1 MKFSKDALMRN
12 NFLTAAAWSLVAWAF
27 LPSVS
32 FAQTEGETKPEAAT
46 TYDLAYKFKPA
57 ESFHTKVLHLV
68 TIETTIKGATQ
79 VAKTRSLSTK
89 TWKIL
94 SVSEDGKITF
104 VHSVDHVD
112 MWQSVSGRQEVKYNS
127 LTDKKPPAGYELV
140 ASAVGVPLATV
151 TMDRYGRVLERKNTH
166 SQFNPGIGELT
177 IPFPQ
182 QKVKV
187 GTKWSIPD
195 EVKLKQDNGQ
205 VKKIQ
210 TMQVYR
216 LEKVETGVATIS
228 VETQV
233 ITPLTDP
240 KLKSELV
247 QRLQRGT
254 IKFDLDAGHLLNKQL
269 DMSETV
275 IGFNGADSQME
286 YLARFTEEPSS
297 GIATAEVPGQDT
309 SKSR

>member
-1 MKFSKDALMRN
+1 MLRSTLLLAALMVIA
-12 NFLTAAAWSLVAWAF
+12 TTS
-27 LPSVS
+27 S
-32 FAQTEGETKPEAAT
+32 FADDSNETF
-46 TYDLAYKFKPA
+46 DLAYKFTAGKT
-57 ESFHTKVLHLV
+57 FHTKVLHHV
-68 TIETTIKGATQ
+68 VIETTIKGATQ
-79 VAKTRSLSTK
+79 KAMTRSNSTK

-94 SVSEDGKITF
+94 SVAENGNITF

-127 LTDKKPPAGYELV
+127 LTDEKPPPGYEMV
-140 ASAVGVPLATV
+140 AAAVNVPLATV
-151 TMDRYGRVLERKNTH
+151 TMDRHGRVIERKDTH

-177 IPFPQ
+177 IPLPQ

-195 EVKLKQDNGQ
+195 VVKLKQDNGQ
-205 VKKIQ
+205 IKKIE
-210 TMQVYR
+210 TMQVYK

-228 VETQV
+228 LETQV
-233 ITPLTDP
+233 ITPLNDP
-240 KLKSELV
+240 KLRSELV

-254 IKFDLDAGHLLNKQL
+254 IKFDIDAGHLLHKQL

-286 YLARFTEEPSS
+286 FLARFTEEPST
-297 GIATAEVPGQDT
+297 GVATAEAPGKGEP
-309 SKSR
+309 KSR